1 MIVSGDRRDN
11 DTNDEGNDSNASRV
25 DSRAVQRAEATKTLL
40 DCAKSD
46 GDFIKL
52 GQKFWKSCIDICVS
66 LEIAMLE
73 NDSTALRGV
82 TNVNSRTG
90 ITQEQNHGILP
101 DTTKVEKNIQQLLG
115 FKNVM
120 TWLRPFSQEAGMETE
135 INTDAKAAID
145 ACFEKSARMDVGELS
160 HLVDA
165 LIQRSERD
173 LSAAEQS
180 EITKS
185 PNTRIAMKRLADVAR
200 ANLNGRSLAA
210 WRNVIWGPASLHLAT
225 TATSC
230 VQIETL
236 VNRNACKEASECLRV
251 PIN

>member
-120 TWLRPFSQEAGMETE
+120 TWLRPFYLRSGYGNGDKYERQ
-135 INTDAKAAID
+135 
-145 ACFEKSARMDVGELS
+145 SSHRRMF
-160 HLVDA
+160 
-165 LIQRSERD
+165 
-173 LSAAEQS
+173 
-180 EITKS
+180 
-185 PNTRIAMKRLADVAR
+185 
-200 ANLNGRSLAA
+200 
-210 WRNVIWGPASLHLAT
+210 
-225 TATSC
+225 
-230 VQIETL
+230 
-236 VNRNACKEASECLRV
+236 
-251 PIN
+251 